1 VLVITGMRNNVT
13 AVPAD
18 VTMVHP
24 VGGSGGAA
32 GHPKPRCARNAEGA
46 CVGEKEKDKM
56 KHYGNL
62 GARIADGV
70 VQADKRAGEADAR
83 QRRRWTRR

>member
-1 VLVITGMRNNVT
+1 
-13 AVPAD
+13 
-18 VTMVHP
+18 
-24 VGGSGGAA
+24 
-32 GHPKPRCARNAEGA
+32 
-46 CVGEKEKDKM
+46 VGEKEKDKM